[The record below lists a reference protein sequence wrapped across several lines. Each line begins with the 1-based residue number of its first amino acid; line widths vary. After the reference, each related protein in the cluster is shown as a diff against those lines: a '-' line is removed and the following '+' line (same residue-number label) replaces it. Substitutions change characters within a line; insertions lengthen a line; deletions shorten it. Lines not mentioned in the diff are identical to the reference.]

1 MLWHSGLMIQLVS
14 VEVLVLSLSWH
25 SGLRMQCCR
34 SCGIGCKSSS
44 DLISG
49 PGTSICHKCSQKQT
63 NKPTKTKKKKK
74 KEKKFEWKFKYMLKN
89 KTDIQAYQKIW
100 GKGIF

>member
-34 SCGIGCKSSS
+34 SCGIGCKSSP
-44 DLISG
+44 DLIYG
-49 PGTSICHKCSQKQT
+49 PETSICNNNRKKQT
-63 NKPTKTKKKKK
+63 KKKTKTKKKK

-89 KTDIQAYQKIW
+89 KTDTQAYQKIW